1 MKGETSKKSPEEP
14 VKTVRRQLSR
24 NRFDLFMSQ
33 LGITVVRNPRNSELP

>member
-14 VKTVRRQLSR
+14 ANTVRRQLPR

-33 LGITVVRNPRNSELP
+33 FGITVICNSGNSELP

>member
-14 VKTVRRQLSR
+14 AKNVRRQLPR

-33 LGITVVRNPRNSELP
+33 FGITAVRNPRNSELP

>member
-14 VKTVRRQLSR
+14 AKTVRRQLPR

-33 LGITVVRNPRNSELP
+33 FGITVVRNPRNSELP